1 MRGPGVHPFLATDL
15 VRSGQVL
22 GRPEAGCIPTEPLV
36 WQSCVKPGRT
46 LQHKS
51 LPHQGALHPSAIC
64 PSLLSLA
71 GVDARCSGQSPASFS
86 QRWLFPRDRAPR
98 EDAVTAPCSSARA
111 AGERLSARRCW
122 SNPLLGRWYLAPPVS
137 WSAGLDER
145 GHAEGAE
152 PACARETSA
161 VTLSLAR
168 AAVGTTF
175 H

>member
-22 GRPEAGCIPTEPLV
+22 GRSEAGCIPTEPLV

-46 LQHKS
+46 LQHES

-71 GVDARCSGQSPASFS
+71 AMDTQRSRQSTASFS
-86 QRWLFPRDRAPR
+86 QRWLFPRGPCPTCAPR
-98 EDAVTAPCSSARA
+98 SAGLGEDAVTAPCSPARA
-111 AGERLSARRCW
+111 AGERLSARRRR

-137 WSAGLDER
+137 WSSGLDEQ

-152 PACARETSA
+152 PA
-161 VTLSLAR
+161 
-168 AAVGTTF
+168 
-175 H
+175 